1 MNAIKW
7 MGSLLVLLSFLSS
20 PLRAANMEAAQ
31 RAEILILKTKIQE
44 AFSPEIPP
52 GLQAYLQ
59 CPEMQSVKKLQDF
72 IAVATYQSIEADF
85 IYYNIGAIA
94 SACVMV
100 PAMAALMQAD
110 DLFSPLGVTA
120 STVLWTG
127 CIPRGL
133 YYGLRGTWAALKMSA
148 ANSNRH
154 CRGIQRK
161 DPLYRKVKAAFT
173 QDSQLRFAY
182 TGR

>member
-20 PLRAANMEAAQ
+20 PLRAADMDAAQ
-31 RAEILILKTKIQE
+31 RGEIRRLKAKIE
-44 AFSPEIPP
+44 AAFSREIPP
-52 GLQAYLQ
+52 GLQAYLR
-59 CPEMQSVKKLQDF
+59 CPEMQFVKKLEDF
-72 IAVATYQSIEADF
+72 IAVATYKSIEADF
-85 IYYNIGAIA
+85 IYYNSEAIT
-94 SACVMV
+94 SACIMV

-120 STVLWTG
+120 ATVLGG

-133 YYGLRGTWAALKMSA
+133 YHGLRGTWAALKMSA
-148 ANSNRH
+148 ANVKRCN
-154 CRGIQRK
+154 RGIQHE
-161 DPLYRKVKAAFT
+161 DMLYLIVTAAFT